1 MVAPAARPDAMRR
14 HNLALILA
22 QVHRDGALTRAELT
36 ARLGLSRSTIGA
48 LVADLVD
55 LGLVQESVPT
65 GGTRAGR
72 PSHVVGPHPNGP
84 FVVAADVDVTH
95 MTCAAVGL
103 GGVLLARQVVEFAEP
118 PAPDEVAR
126 QIVASVPDLARLA
139 GLSGVPVCVGV
150 SVPGTVDR
158 HSGTVGFAPNL
169 GWRDAAFGSMLTDL
183 ASPHIPVVVGN
194 DADLAALAEHS
205 RGSARGHDDVVFLM
219 GRIGVGAGIIVNG
232 EPLRGYR
239 GHAGEIGHNVV
250 DPSGPACHCG
260 KHGCLETFVG
270 DHALLALAGRP
281 DEHTDLE
288 CREVI
293 ESARSGDPRATDAVR
308 TVARSLGQVLG
319 SLVNSLNPELILLGG
334 TFGEVLD
341 VARDEVEGA
350 LAAHVF
356 NGPGEQVVLARAGLA
371 QDSALIGAAEI
382 AFAQLVADPLGGRAL
397 AAR

>member
-1 MVAPAARPDAMRR
+1 
-14 HNLALILA
+14 
-22 QVHRDGALTRAELT
+22 
-36 ARLGLSRSTIGA
+36 
-48 LVADLVD
+48 
-55 LGLVQESVPT
+55 
-65 GGTRAGR
+65 
-72 PSHVVGPHPNGP
+72 
-84 FVVAADVDVTH
+84 

-103 GGVLLARQVVEFAEP
+103 GGALLARQVVEFAVP
-118 PAPDEVAR
+118 PAPDDVAR
-126 QIVASVPDLARLA
+126 QIVATGPELARLA

-158 HSGTVGFAPNL
+158 HTGTVGFAPNL
-169 GWRDAAFGSMLTDL
+169 GWRDAAFGSMLADL
-183 ASPHIPVVVGN
+183 ASPHTPVVVGN

-250 DPSGPACHCG
+250 DPSGPPCHCG

-270 DHALLALAGRP
+270 DHALLSLAGRP
-281 DEHTDLE
+281 DVHPDIE

-293 ESARSGDPRATDAVR
+293 EAARSGDERAGAAVR

-341 VARDEVEGA
+341 VARAEVEGA
-350 LAAHVF
+350 LASHVF

-382 AFAQLVADPLGGRAL
+382 AFAQLLADPLGGRAL